1 MIVKVCG
8 MRQAE
13 NICAVASLGIDLIG
27 FIFYPPSPRYVSDVP
42 VMTPE
47 SIGRVGVFV
56 DAPFDTMM
64 QTAHRHLLTHIQLH
78 GDESPELCRRL
89 KNEGYTVMKA
99 IRVASADSFNKCTE
113 YEYVVDMFLFDTA
126 SAAYGG
132 SGSKFDWSLIS
143 TYYTCELPYLLSG
156 GINMYDIES
165 ILKIEDSRLLG
176 VDLNSCFESAPALKD
191 VKLLNQF
198 IKQLN
203 NFSK

>member
-13 NICAVASLGIDLIG
+13 NIGEVASLGIDLIG
-27 FIFYPPSPRYVSDVP
+27 FIFYPPSPRYVSDALA
-42 VMTPE
+42 MTPKG
-47 SIGRVGVFV
+47 IGRVGVFV
-56 DAPFDTMM
+56 DATFDTIIEM
-64 QTAHRHLLTHIQLH
+64 AHHHLLTHIQLH
-78 GDESPELCRRL
+78 GDEPPELCRRV
-89 KNEGYTVMKA
+89 KNEGYTVTKA
-99 IRVASADSFNKCTE
+99 IRVASAESFDKCTE
-113 YEYVVDMFLFDTA
+113 YECVVDMFLFDTA

-143 TYYTCELPYLLSG
+143 TYYTGELPYLLSG

-165 ILKIEDSRLLG
+165 IMKIEDGRLLG
-176 VDLNSCFESAPALKD
+176 VDLNSCFEYAPALKD
-191 VKLLNQF
+191 AKLLKQF